1 MTELKI
7 ANNVV
12 AQVHYTGTLPESG
25 EVFDSSE
32 GRDPLT
38 FLVGHR
44 QMIPGFEEEMMGA
57 AVGERREFTLDAER
71 AYGDRDD
78 EAVLQIPRDNFAQLE
93 ESTGESLEV
102 GMQLVAQM
110 PHGPAPFLIVELSEE
125 TVTADFNHALAGKA
139 LTFSVEVVDI
149 REATEEEVSHGHAH
163 GPGGHHH

>member
-57 AVGERREFTLDAER
+57 AVGERREFTLEAER

>member
-1 MTELKI
+1 MAEPKI

-12 AQVHYTGTLPESG
+12 ARVHYTGTLPDSG

-44 QMIPGFEEEMMGA
+44 KMIPGFEEEIMGA
-57 AVGERREFTLDAER
+57 TIGERREFTLEAHR

-78 EAVLQIPRDNFAQLE
+78 EAILQIPRNNFAQLE
-93 ESTGESLEV
+93 ESTGQSLEV

-110 PHGPAPFLIVELSEE
+110 PHGPAPFLILELSEE
-125 TVTADFNHALAGKA
+125 TVTADFNHALAGKS

-149 REATEEEVSHGHAH
+149 REATEEEISHGHAH
-163 GPGGHHH
+163 GPGGVQH

>member
-7 ANNVV
+7 SNNVV
-12 AQVHYTGTLPESG
+12 AQVHYTGTLPDTG

-57 AVGERREFTLDAER
+57 EKGERREFTLEADR

-93 ESTGESLEV
+93 ESTGQSLEV

-125 TVTADFNHALAGKA
+125 TVTADFNHALAGKS

-149 REATEEEVSHGHAH
+149 REATEEEISHGHAH
-163 GPGGHHH
+163 GPGGVQP